1 MDDASQR
8 SAAHR
13 LGVVVE
19 LPEPYRTDLADV
31 RRRSGDPAADEM
43 SPHITLVPP
52 VNVRGGLADAREVL
66 RSGAVHVEPFEVH
79 LRGTGTFRPVSD
91 VVFVAIASG
100 IGDLERLAAAVRV
113 RPLDPPRRFPFHPHV
128 TVAQDVPH
136 PVLDAVYEELA
147 GFEARFTVSSFRLY
161 EHDIAQPCHET
172 GRQWRPLFDVALG
185 DSVRA

>member
-1 MDDASQR
+1 MGDASR
-8 SAAHR
+8 VVHR
-13 LGVVVE
+13 LGVVVD
-19 LPEPYRTDLADV
+19 LPEPCRTTLAEV
-31 RRRSGDPAADEM
+31 RRRSGDPAADHM

-52 VNVRGGLADAREVL
+52 VLVSGGLDDAREVL
-66 RSGAVHVEPFEVH
+66 CSAALHVEPFEVH

-100 IGDLERLAAAVRV
+100 IADLERLAAVVRV
-113 RPLDPPRRFPFHPHV
+113 RPLDPPRKFPFHPHV

-147 GFEARFTVSSFRLY
+147 GFQARFTVTSFRLY
-161 EHDIAQPCHET
+161 EHDQQRPCERT
-172 GRQWRPLFDVALG
+172 GRPWRPLLDVALG